1 MTDGWPRV
9 TYDQAF
15 AAYDAGQKL
24 YLAGHKFLV
33 RRALRTP
40 QRPGGRPAQPGSA
53 PAVQPVLWV
62 VDELTAGDH
71 GLLLY
76 PDGQI
81 VSK

>member
-1 MTDGWPRV
+1 MTDRWPRI
-9 TYDQAF
+9 TYDQAL

-24 YLAGHKFLV
+24 YLGGHKFLV
-33 RRALRTP
+33 QRALSTP
-40 QRPGGRPAQPGSA
+40 QHPDERPARPA

-62 VDELTAGDH
+62 VDELTTGDQ